1 MEKRFWTGFVFFGC
15 VLFTASFLSAADT
28 KPIPV
33 KIGVFELQK
42 IMRESKVIQGYR
54 EQIGK
59 EVESKKRLFTLKQE
73 TARQLEDKLIKEI
86 QKLSPLEKASQ
97 EEKLATEVKELKRL
111 KEDIDQ
117 EIQKMDRQLT
127 QKAFQSIGEEIK
139 KLAQKDKFSVIF
151 EKNAAGVAY
160 FHDSMDVTAQIIQ
173 LIDKR

>member
-1 MEKRFWTGFVFFGC
+1 MKKMAWIGLIFFGC
-15 VLFTASFLSAADT
+15 ILLPSSLLVAAEQ

-73 TARQLEDKLIKEI
+73 TARQLEDRLIKEI
-86 QKLSPLEKASQ
+86 QKLSPEEKVSQ
-97 EEKLATEVKELKRL
+97 EEKLALEVKELKRL

-127 QKAFQSIGEEIK
+127 QQAFQRIGEEIK
-139 KLAQKDKFSVIF
+139 KLAQRDKFSIIF
-151 EKNAAGVAY
+151 EKNAAGVA
-160 FHDSMDVTAQIIQ
+160 FSNDSMDVTAQIIQ
-173 LIDKR
+173 LIDKK